1 MMDMKPAE
9 LAPSALRNVCRVEQ
23 FLFKDTSE
31 IEPLDEVIGQK
42 RAVQSIDFGLNMKS
56 PGYNI
61 FVTGLAGTGKSSIVK
76 DIVSRYAENLPA
88 PDDWCMVNNF
98 KDEYCPRALRVPS
111 GKGTSFSKS
120 INRLIE
126 DLKAELPKAF
136 ETKTARDRISEL
148 QALYNEQQK
157 ALLIPIE
164 KNAEEK
170 DIRIIKE
177 DASFQPVYY
186 YQGKPVTS
194 EEFESFSSEKKSEIE
209 ENLTIIQAELEAAFR
224 EINKFSQIVNE
235 RVKQFMDDVAHGVLQ
250 ECLQPLMDSYRDYA
264 DIISFLKA
272 IEDDVV
278 ENIERFVIISDNGE
292 QKTDDPET
300 GEKAESFFLRYNI
313 NVLVEQKS
321 EKGAPVI
328 YEMNPTYPN
337 LIGRIEKRSYLG
349 ALTTDFSLVQAG
361 SLLKASGGYIIMEIE
376 PLLINPFVW
385 EALKRALQNKF
396 LAIEDIPSDA
406 GYQYA
411 SLRPESIPLEVK
423 VILLGSYELF
433 EMLQNYDSKFNKIF
447 RVRADF
453 DYEAPLDSDTIQQY
467 ARFIAR
473 VCSEESLLPF
483 TRDAV
488 AALVEFGGQSIEDK
502 TKLSLSF
509 GPIIGLLKEADYW
522 ARKNNSTLVTA
533 FFVNQALRE
542 YRFRYNLYEEKI
554 HESYMDG
561 SVLLDLE
568 TYVVGQVNALAVYN
582 IGDIS
587 FGRPSKITAE
597 TFMGKPGVINIERET
612 NLSGNTHDKGVL
624 ILSGYLGKT
633 FAQLYPLSLTISIA
647 FEQNY
652 GVIDGD
658 SASSSELYA
667 VISSL
672 SDVPVSQGIAA
683 TGSVNQKGEI
693 QAIGGVNEKIEGFFD
708 VCREK
713 GLTGKQGVIIP
724 SSNVKNLMLKEDV
737 IEAASQGMFHVYPVN
752 LVTEGI
758 ELLTGI
764 PAGTPDENGLYPDE
778 TVYGKVQNRL
788 KTYLK
793 RSFDSGCQLG
803 IYHAPFLHREP

>member
-1 MMDMKPAE
+1 MMGMKPAE
-9 LAPSALRNVCRVEQ
+9 LASSDLRNVCRVEQ
-23 FLFKDTSE
+23 FHFMDTSE

-61 FVTGLAGTGKSSIVK
+61 FVTGVTGTGKSSIVK
-76 DIVSRYAENLPA
+76 DIVSRYAAALPA

-111 GKGTSFSKS
+111 GKASSLSKS
-120 INRLIE
+120 ISRLIE
-126 DLKAELPKAF
+126 YLKTELPKAF

-157 ALLIPIE
+157 TLLFPIE
-164 KNAEEK
+164 KNAEQK
-170 DIRIIKE
+170 NIRIIKE
-177 DASFQPVYY
+177 ETSFQPVFFH
-186 YQGKPVTS
+186 QGKPVTS
-194 EEFESFSSEKKSEIE
+194 EDIESFSSEKKAEIE
-209 ENLTIIQAELEAAFR
+209 ENLKMIQAELEVAFR
-224 EINKFSQIVNE
+224 EINRFSQIVNE
-235 RVKQFMDDVAHGVLQ
+235 SVEKFMDDVAHEVLQ
-250 ECLQPLMDSYRDYA
+250 ESLQPLLDSYRDYP
-264 DIISFLKA
+264 DIIAFLKSV
-272 IEDDVV
+272 EDDVV
-278 ENIERFVIISDNGE
+278 ENIDRFVTISDNGE
-292 QKTDDPET
+292 QKPDDPET
-300 GEKAESFFLRYNI
+300 GAKAESFFLRYNI

-328 YEMNPTYPN
+328 FETNPTYQN

-361 SLLKASGGYIIMEIE
+361 SILKAGGGYIIMEIE

-411 SLRPESIPLEVK
+411 SIRPESIPLEVK

-453 DYEAPLDSDTIQQY
+453 DYEAPRDAETVQQY
-467 ARFIAR
+467 ARFIAS
-473 VCSEESLLPF
+473 VCREQCLLPF
-483 TRDAV
+483 NRDAV
-488 AALVEFGGQSIEDK
+488 AAVVEFGGQSVEDK

-522 ARKNNSTLVTA
+522 ARKNNSALVTA
-533 FFVNQALRE
+533 SFVNQALRE

-568 TYVVGQVNALAVYN
+568 SSVVGQVNALSVYN

-587 FGRPSKITAE
+587 FGRPSRITAE
-597 TFMGKPGVINIERET
+597 TFMGKPGIINIERET

-672 SDVPVSQGIAA
+672 SEFPVSQGIAV

-693 QAIGGVNEKIEGFFD
+693 QAIGGVNEKIEGFFE

-713 GLTGKQGVIIP
+713 GLTGRQGVIIP

-737 IEAASQGMFHVYPVN
+737 IEAVGKGMFHVYPVN

-758 ELLTGI
+758 EILTGI
-764 PAGTPDENGLYPDE
+764 SAGTPDENGLYPDE
-778 TVYGKVQNRL
+778 TVYGKVQKKLRTFL
-788 KTYLK
+788 Q
-793 RSFDSGCQLG
+793 RSLDTGCRLG
-803 IYHAPFLHREP
+803 IYHAPFLHR